1 MSNVVISRVCNLNC
15 PYCFAS
21 EKLQSERQTP
31 GEIFISL
38 PDFNQKLAFLKRS
51 GIKDLR
57 LIGGEPTLHPQFS
70 DLVRIGLQ
78 QGFHVLVF
86 THGLLSDDVCEFLE
100 AFSNKEISLLINM
113 NSQKK
118 GNVDD
123 ESLHEQRQ
131 SVLKRLKH
139 LASPGF
145 NIFKPDFDLVPIF
158 DAIIESGCNRVIRL
172 GVANPI
178 LGGNNAYLHPKYYR
192 FVGQQIASYAQLAE
206 ETGVHFEFDCGFVRC
221 MFDDDELESLVAGG
235 THPQFVCSP
244 ILDLDLGKQVF
255 YCFSLA
261 NHYIINLT
269 PEMDAAE
276 MRKAMAARSQFFRAA
291 GVYPSC
297 SSCEHKLRI
306 ECSGGCLAMTMRRFH
321 KPVFDLAQQTIQSY
335 D

>member
-1 MSNVVISRVCNLNC
+1 MSNVVISRVCNLGC

-21 EKLQSERQTP
+21 EKLQTARYSA
-31 GEIFISL
+31 GDIFIRL
-38 PDFNQKLAFLKRS
+38 PDFRRKLEFLKRS

-70 DLVRIGLQ
+70 ELVTTGLQ
-78 QGFHVLVF
+78 EGFHILVF
-86 THGLLSDDVCEFLE
+86 THGVLSDEICDFLE
-100 AFSNKEISLLINM
+100 SFSNKDISLLINM

-118 GNVDD
+118 GDAD
-123 ESLHEQRQ
+123 TQSLEARRL
-131 SVLKRLKH
+131 SVLHRLKH

-145 NIFKPDFDLVPIF
+145 NIYQPDFDLLPIF
-158 DAIIESGCNRVIRL
+158 NAILESGCNRVIRL

-192 FVGQQIASYAQLAE
+192 FVGQKIAAYTPLAE

-221 MFDDDELESLVAGG
+221 MFDEDELESLAAGG

-244 ILDLDLGKQVF
+244 ILDLDIGDQIF

-261 NHYIINLT
+261 NQYIINAS
-269 PEMDAAE
+269 PEMDAAA
-276 MRKAMAARSQFFRAA
+276 MRKALAAQSERYRAA
-291 GVYPSC
+291 GVYPTC
-297 SSCEHKLRI
+297 SDCEHKQRK

-321 KPVFDLAQQTIQSY
+321 H
-335 D
+335 